1 MYYWQNFSKIEGS
14 DKKRLGVKFLAET
27 VKINSE
33 FVTLGQLLQMLDVVS
48 TGGMAKAYL
57 SENTIYINGEQDNRR
72 GKKLRNGD
80 VILVPGVGKVKIE
93 QGK

>member
-14 DKKRLGVKFLAET
+14 NKKRLGVKFLAET

-33 FVTLGQLLQMLDVVS
+33 FVTLGQLLQMIDVVS

-80 VILVPGVGKVKIE
+80 VILVTGVGKVKIE

>member
-33 FVTLGQLLQMLDVVS
+33 FVTLGQLLQMIDVVS

-72 GKKLRNGD
+72 GKSFVMAMLS
-80 VILVPGVGKVKIE
+80 
-93 QGK
+93 

>member
-33 FVTLGQLLQMLDVVS
+33 FVTLGQLLQMIDVVS

-80 VILVPGVGKVKIE
+80 VILVPGVGK
-93 QGK
+93 

>member
-1 MYYWQNFSKIEGS
+1 M
-14 DKKRLGVKFLAET
+14 KFLAET

-33 FVTLGQLLQMLDVVS
+33 FVTLGQLLQMIDVVS

-72 GKKLRNGD
+72 GKSFVMAMLS
-80 VILVPGVGKVKIE
+80 
-93 QGK
+93 

>member
-33 FVTLGQLLQMLDVVS
+33 FVTLGQLLQMIDVVS

-72 GKKLRNGD
+72 GKSFVMAMLSWFPVLEK
-80 VILVPGVGKVKIE
+80 
-93 QGK
+93 

>member
-33 FVTLGQLLQMLDVVS
+33 FVTLGQLLQMIDVVS

-57 SENTIYINGEQDNRR
+57 GENTIYINGEQDNRR

>member
-33 FVTLGQLLQMLDVVS
+33 FVTLGQLLQMIDVVS

-57 SENTIYINGEQDNRR
+57 SENTIYVNGEQDNRR
-72 GKKLRNGD
+72 GKSF
-80 VILVPGVGKVKIE
+80 VMAM
-93 QGK
+93 

>member
-1 MYYWQNFSKIEGS
+1 M
-14 DKKRLGVKFLAET
+14 AET

-33 FVTLGQLLQMLDVVS
+33 FVTLGQLLQMIDVVS

-80 VILVPGVGKVKIE
+80 VILVPGFGKVKIE

>member
-33 FVTLGQLLQMLDVVS
+33 FVTLGQLLQMIDVVS

-72 GKKLRNGD
+72 GKKFRNGD

>member
-1 MYYWQNFSKIEGS
+1 M
-14 DKKRLGVKFLAET
+14 AET

-33 FVTLGQLLQMLDVVS
+33 FVTLGQLLQMIDVVS

-72 GKKLRNGD
+72 GKKLRNSD

>member
-33 FVTLGQLLQMLDVVS
+33 FVTLGQLLQMIDVVS

-72 GKKLRNGD
+72 GKAS
-80 VILVPGVGKVKIE
+80 
-93 QGK
+93 

>member
-33 FVTLGQLLQMLDVVS
+33 FVTLGQLLQMIDVVS

-72 GKKLRNGD
+72 GKKLRNSD

>member
-33 FVTLGQLLQMLDVVS
+33 FVTLGQLLQMIDVVS

-57 SENTIYINGEQDNRR
+57 SENAIYINGEQDNRR